1 MKTSLLF
8 AVLLAAAV
16 PAVTAQETKSE
27 KTLGQ
32 KTADALEKAGEKTKE
47 AGKALMDSTKK
58 AADAVK
64 DAVTPDADARKVEV
78 RLVEHKIE
86 MQQQLAAGKTAFVVT
101 NAGSAKHNFEI
112 EGQGIEKKFLTE
124 VGPNETKTLH
134 VDLKPGSYKVFC
146 PVGEHAE
153 HGMKM
158 DLTVK

>member
-16 PAVTAQETKSE
+16 PAGTAQENKPE
-27 KTLGQ
+27 KTIGQ

-58 AADAVK
+58 TADAVK
-64 DAVTPDADARKVEV
+64 DAVTPVDARKVEV
-78 RLVEHKIE
+78 RLVDHKIE
-86 MQQQLAAGKTAFVVT
+86 MPQQLAAGKTAFIVT
-101 NAGSAKHNFEI
+101 NGGSAKHNFEI
-112 EGQGIEKKFLTE
+112 EGQGMEKKFLTN

-146 PVGEHAE
+146 PVSDHEE

-158 DLTVK
+158 ELTVK

>member
-16 PAVTAQETKSE
+16 PAVTAQESKSE

-32 KTADALEKAGEKTKE
+32 KTADVREKAGEKTRE

-58 AADAVK
+58 TAEAVK
-64 DAVTPDADARKVEV
+64 DAVTPADARKVEV
-78 RLVEHKIE
+78 RLIDHKIE
-86 MQQQLAAGKTAFVVT
+86 MPRQLAAGKTAFIVT
-101 NAGSAKHNFEI
+101 NGGSAKHNFEI
-112 EGQGIEKKFLTE
+112 EGQGMEKKFLTN

-134 VDLKPGSYKVFC
+134 VDLMPGSYKVYC
-146 PVGEHAE
+146 PVGDHAE

-158 DLTVK
+158 ELTVK

>member
-16 PAVTAQETKSE
+16 PAVTAQEAKSE

-58 AADAVK
+58 TAEAVK
-64 DAVTPDADARKVEV
+64 DAVTPADARRVEV
-78 RLVEHKIE
+78 RLIDHKIE
-86 MQQQLAAGKTAFVVT
+86 MPQQLAAGKTAFIVT
-101 NAGSAKHNFEI
+101 NGGSAKHNFEI
-112 EGQGIEKKFLTE
+112 EGQGMEKKFLTD

-134 VDLKPGSYKVFC
+134 VDLKPGSYKVYC
-146 PVGEHAE
+146 PVGDHEE